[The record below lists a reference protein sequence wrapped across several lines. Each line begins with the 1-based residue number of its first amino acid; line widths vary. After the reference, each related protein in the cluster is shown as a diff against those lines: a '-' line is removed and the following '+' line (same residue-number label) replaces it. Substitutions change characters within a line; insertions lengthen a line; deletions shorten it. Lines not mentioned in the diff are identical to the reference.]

1 MYTKVN
7 EQLYS
12 TQQLANCGSLRT
24 PTEVVSNYGSQLFFF
39 LLKQKKQESY
49 GFYHFLES

>member
-1 MYTKVN
+1 MN

-12 TQQLANCGSLRT
+12 NQLRANCGGLRN
-24 PTEVVSNYGSQLFFF
+24 PTEVLSNYSSQLFFF

>member
-1 MYTKVN
+1 MKQMN
-7 EQLYS
+7 ESIVVACEIPSRSCLIS
-12 TQQLANCGSLRT
+12 
-24 PTEVVSNYGSQLFFF
+24 EVFFF